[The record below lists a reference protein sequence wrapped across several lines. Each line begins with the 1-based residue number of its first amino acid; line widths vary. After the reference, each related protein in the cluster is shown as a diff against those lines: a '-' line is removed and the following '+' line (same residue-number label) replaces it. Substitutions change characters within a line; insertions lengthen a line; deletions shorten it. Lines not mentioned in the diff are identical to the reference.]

1 MGNINAKKV
10 AAAISAVNLFLEEEA
25 TFVVSETHLG
35 AETPMIVVEE
45 TLKEIR
51 DNATGWAY
59 LGRAQ
64 SMNIR
69 TLWQLKLYK

>member
-1 MGNINAKKV
+1 MGNINAKKI
-10 AAAISAVNLFLEEEA
+10 AAAISAVNFFLEEEKSLLI
-25 TFVVSETHLG
+25 SETHLG
-35 AETPMIVVEE
+35 AEPPIVVEE

-64 SMNIR
+64 SMNTR
-69 TLWQLKLYK
+69 TFWQLKLYK